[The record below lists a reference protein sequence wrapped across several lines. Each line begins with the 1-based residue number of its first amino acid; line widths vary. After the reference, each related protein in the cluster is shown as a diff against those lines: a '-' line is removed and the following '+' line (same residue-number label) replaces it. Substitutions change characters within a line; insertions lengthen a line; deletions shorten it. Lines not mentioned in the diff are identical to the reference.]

1 MPPFEYRTPVN
12 PFAGSVGDL
21 LEHSGDASAFAAH
34 AIGQTV
40 AALPELM
47 QQQRRTA
54 LVDEAGRRQLD
65 EAKRKDL
72 EESRARS
79 IQGAMDVV
87 LKGSL
92 VKDPATGLTTYDRE
106 KLQAG
111 MTEVG
116 VPQTALAQYLP
127 VLDASDKA
135 IAQAKAL
142 HVEALKH
149 SAQLVDMAG
158 NDPAVFKAEIQR
170 GIANG
175 LFTAQDA
182 QPYLVAA
189 EQDPTHIGRI
199 TAAMLGRD
207 PHAGEFTL
215 NPGDRRFDANGREL
229 ATNPKPADTPSM
241 QSKDVLLD
249 GKPALVSF
257 NPKTGTYHDATGAD
271 VTPRVRPMPPASVQ
285 VHNLGSPT
293 FVGDF
298 EKTGDAFLQTIP
310 AQWRTTVKKIA
321 SYDEDPTRVASMRGG
336 NREQLMAWVNQVNP
350 AYDQSSFAIRNPT
363 RKAFTTGT
371 QGQQVTAIN
380 TAVEHLDLLQ
390 QAADALKNGSFVP
403 GNALYNTVR
412 RTFGSA
418 APSNYATI
426 KEMVDHEVGAVASK
440 GVPTVNDV
448 ASQGKL
454 GSASS
459 SPEAI
464 KGYIDTLIPLMGSK
478 LNALHYQYQQAMGAD
493 DPWKPLTPQTE
504 AILQRRGVSMGPQS
518 EQTVTQTVKEGATQP
533 IPGIPNS
540 EATFKNGKWVRT
552 K

>member
-285 VHNLGSPT
+285 YPKDESAVALSPEGLDAAAMMFAKSGQLPPMGMGKSAADARTRIINRAAQLMPGLDVASAKADFDANKSSLVKLQAQRDAIGAFEQTAVKNIDMFLKQAEQVPDTGIALLNVPVRFVTGKVLGTADQAAYNAARQVAVNEIAKITTNPSLSGQLSDSARHEVEDFNPRT
-293 FVGDF
+293 ATLSATVKVMKLLKQDMANRATSMDEQLTAIKNRIIKATAPEPAAAHKAGESFTVGDF
-298 EKTGDAFLQTIP
+298 K
-310 AQWRTTVKKIA
+310 V
-321 SYDEDPTRVASMRGG
+321 V
-336 NREQLMAWVNQVNP
+336 V
-350 AYDQSSFAIRNPT
+350 
-363 RKAFTTGT
+363 
-371 QGQQVTAIN
+371 
-380 TAVEHLDLLQ
+380 H
-390 QAADALKNGSFVP
+390 
-403 GNALYNTVR
+403 
-412 RTFGSA
+412 
-418 APSNYATI
+418 
-426 KEMVDHEVGAVASK
+426 
-440 GVPTVNDV
+440 
-448 ASQGKL
+448 
-454 GSASS
+454 
-459 SPEAI
+459 
-464 KGYIDTLIPLMGSK
+464 
-478 LNALHYQYQQAMGAD
+478 
-493 DPWKPLTPQTE
+493 
-504 AILQRRGVSMGPQS
+504 
-518 EQTVTQTVKEGATQP
+518 
-533 IPGIPNS
+533 
-540 EATFKNGKWVRT
+540 
-552 K
+552 